1 MKKKFKIAGEASIL
15 YKRSASEKILFGIV
29 FVIFFAYALSLVL
42 PFVWLIM
49 NSLQDSKVYN
59 TNLANNINFE
69 VPKTLIWSN
78 YSYAFE
84 NLEYAD
90 TNILGMAFNS
100 VWYTAVNVFGNLF
113 AASMVAYILA
123 KYEFKAR
130 NFIYGVIIFC
140 MTVPIV
146 GTTGAH
152 MRLVTQVI
160 PIYNTPLYPILKNF
174 SGMGMNFL
182 VMYGFF
188 KNISWSYAEAAFVD
202 GASDFLVFFQI
213 MLPQALAG
221 VITLG
226 IMSAIGAWNA
236 YMDVLLYLPDYP
248 TIASGLYGVSRVLP
262 RKGLAPVYFA
272 ALVLSLIPIFA
283 VFLCF
288 SDLIMQNF
296 AVGGLK
302 G

>member
-1 MKKKFKIAGEASIL
+1 MKRKFKVGKEDSIL
-15 YKRSASEKILFGIV
+15 YKRTFSEKILFGFV
-29 FVIFFAYALSLVL
+29 FIIFLVYALSLIL
-42 PFVWLIM
+42 PFLWLVM
-49 NSLQDSKVYN
+49 NSLQDPLVYN
-59 TNLANNINFE
+59 TNLAYNINFE
-69 VPKTLIWSN
+69 FPKKLVWSN
-78 YSYAFE
+78 YAYAFE
-84 NLEYAD
+84 NLEYAN
-90 TNILGMAFNS
+90 TNLLGMTFNS
-100 VWYTAVNVFGNLF
+100 IWYTAVSVFGNLL
-113 AASMVAYILA
+113 AASMVAYILS

-130 NFIYGVIIFC
+130 NFIYAVIIFC

-152 MRLVTQVI
+152 MRLVTQII

-202 GASDFLVFFQI
+202 GASDALVFFRI

-221 VITLG
+221 VVTLG
-226 IMSAIGAWNA
+226 IMSCIGAWNS
-236 YMDVLLYLPDYP
+236 YMDVLLYLPSFP

-272 ALVLSLIPIFA
+272 ALVLSLIPVFA